1 MIEKYLSVDDEVVKQ
16 KTIYKVA
23 CHHWPAV
30 QLILKNV
37 NEKHFIRKL
46 ISREEAGNY
55 GLQFVDA
62 SIHPF
67 AHDDLNRKMHFQAP
81 ISTEIEVSTLVASFY
96 RTPTKP
102 TVDCGVSLL
111 PFPFST
117 VDVDPAPPMLLPM
130 MFPSKSTAKP
140 AFDCS
145 VPFFPT
151 EYFNRSPSIQL
162 PTAKKLPPTQPA
174 SYDPSN
180 FQ

>member
-1 MIEKYLSVDDEVVKQ
+1 MIEKYLSVDYDVVKR
-16 KTIYKVA
+16 KTVYMVA
-23 CHHWPAV
+23 YHHWPV

-37 NEKHFIRKL
+37 NEKRFISKL

-102 TVDCGVSLL
+102 TVDCGVSLRP

-117 VDVDPAPPMLLPM
+117 VDVEPAPPILLPM
-130 MFPSKSTAKP
+130 MLPSKTTVKL
-140 AFDCS
+140 AFDCC

-151 EYFNRSPSIQL
+151 EYFNQSYLFYIL
-162 PTAKKLPPTQPA
+162 TPA
-174 SYDPSN
+174 P
-180 FQ
+180 